1 MKRIEGDT
9 ILDLITPVG
18 VHGSTDSDV
27 SLRKLLNV
35 LRQVCNGLEYA
46 HSKGVI
52 HRDIK
57 PENIMVG
64 SFGEVYILDWGIAVS
79 NFDLLSFPMHLLGR
93 QSYIAPE
100 MLSGN
105 PRDVDARTDV
115 YLLGTTLHHILTG
128 EVRHTGDSIRA
139 VLEAA
144 KVSAPYRYDSKHPKD
159 SS

>member
-1 MKRIEGDT
+1 M
-9 ILDLITPVG
+9 
-18 VHGSTDSDV
+18 

-79 NFDLLSFPMHLLGR
+79 KVELSQFPN
-93 QSYIAPE
+93 AF
-100 MLSGN
+100 
-105 PRDVDARTDV
+105 V
-115 YLLGTTLHHILTG
+115 GTPTH
-128 EVRHTGDSIRA
+128 
-139 VLEAA
+139 
-144 KVSAPYRYDSKHPKD
+144 SA
-159 SS
+159 